1 MLINITSHNFN
12 IDQILEV
19 KNNEL
24 EMINARNKELELKIT
39 LEKLLMDK
47 INF

>member
-1 MLINITSHNFN
+1 MLIYITSHNFN